1 MILRLIPQAVRLSFL
16 QKTVI
21 FEVWSLPIYFLGK
34 LVIQSSRR
42 CPLKLWN
49 PGICSVCQFEDRHF
63 VAF

>member
-1 MILRLIPQAVRLSFL
+1 MILRLIPQTVRLSFL

-42 CPLKLWN
+42 CPLRLWN
-49 PGICSVCQFEDRHF
+49 LEIYDVDQFRGRHF
-63 VAF
+63 DFF